1 MSGYVIGSLI
11 GAGAVLLGAL
21 LTAQRQKRTREAE
34 REAAQRAELK
44 NALREYL
51 AALDALTN
59 ELADHPR
66 QPKPTRLD
74 RALDRAASRAG
85 LPVIGFLILRLVH
98 RAVYGQRHHVLSDR
112 IVNAASLL
120 RLIAPPGVEAYMQ
133 EAEEVAARWAP
144 GDEAWREE
152 WSVLRARVRAGF
164 RRELDALSAG

>member
-11 GAGAVLLGAL
+11 GAGAVMLGAL

-74 RALDRAASRAG
+74 RRSTVQRVEPVYPSSASSSSGWCTALCTASA
-85 LPVIGFLILRLVH
+85 ITC
-98 RAVYGQRHHVLSDR
+98 
-112 IVNAASLL
+112 
-120 RLIAPPGVEAYMQ
+120 
-133 EAEEVAARWAP
+133 
-144 GDEAWREE
+144 
-152 WSVLRARVRAGF
+152 
-164 RRELDALSAG
+164 